1 MMKIMLIDDDVPM
14 LEYVGRLLAESNLGL
29 VLVASASASEQA
41 LEQFRLTEPDI
52 VVTDIGMPGMDG
64 LELAEAFRVVNPEVR
79 LLFLTCYEDFQ
90 YSKRAFQLD
99 ADDYIIKDELSAKQ
113 LATSLDKA
121 MRRIRSC
128 RELLDRYTLQQD
140 MMRHKE
146 ALKQS
151 FLKQLLSGS
160 SEKELLLFGE
170 RLGISWK
177 LPHFQHAV
185 LHIDA
190 ASALERYR
198 HQDLP
203 LIHFAVANIA
213 AELSEGT
220 AITALPSSGSDLYI
234 ISNVQGTVGLDDSLQ
249 AYLTSVREKAH
260 HYLKVGLRG
269 MYSRHAY
276 PFHQIGASYHS
287 LMSSCDSGFYESA
300 VVVAAPESL
309 ISFRHAS
316 EGRGDKERSLLSL
329 GFSEGNMSLFD
340 LAVNT
345 LIQQAAAEQLFP
357 RSVKERLADL
367 VRQSAYETNAEV
379 ENGFYVL
386 LGHAFTADEAARL
399 TKRELRN
406 LLGQQFNR
414 APTGSEKDVRLQ
426 AIDSYLEANADRMV
440 TSLDMAAHLH
450 LNASYFSRF
459 FKRLAGVNFT
469 DYVNQ
474 YKINLA
480 IAMLK
485 QEHETVENVAYTIGF
500 SDRAYFS
507 KVFKKYSGKSPSEY
521 KGQ

>member
-41 LEQFRLTEPDI
+41 LEQFRFTEPDI

-64 LELAEAFRVVNPEVR
+64 LELAEAFRVINPEVR

-99 ADDYIIKDELSAKQ
+99 ADDYIIKDELSAGQ

-121 MRRIRSC
+121 MRRIRSR

-140 MMRHKE
+140 MTRHKE

-151 FLKQLLSGS
+151 FLKQLLAGS
-160 SEKELLLFGE
+160 SEKELLMFGE

-177 LPHFQHAV
+177 LPYFQHAF

-190 ASALERYR
+190 ASAIERYR
-198 HQDLP
+198 HQDLS
-203 LIHFAVANIA
+203 LIYFAVANIA
-213 AELSEGT
+213 AELSEGV
-220 AITALPSSGSDLYI
+220 AITVLPSKGSDLYV
-234 ISNVQGTVGLDDSLQ
+234 ISNVQEIGGLDDSLH
-249 AYLTSVREKAH
+249 AYLTKVREKTH
-260 HYLKVGLRG
+260 QYLKVELRG
-269 MYSRHAY
+269 VYSRDAY
-276 PFHQIGASYHS
+276 PFHQMGASYHS
-287 LMSSCDSGFYESA
+287 LMSRRDNGFYVPA
-300 VVVAAPESL
+300 AFIAAPETPVC
-309 ISFRHAS
+309 FRQPS
-316 EGRGDKERSLLSL
+316 EGRGDKESSLLSL
-329 GFSEGNMSLFD
+329 GFSEGNKSLFD
-340 LAVNT
+340 LAVNG
-345 LIQQAAAEQLFP
+345 LIQQAAAEQLSP

-367 VRQSAYETNAEV
+367 VRKTAYETNAEV
-379 ENGFYVL
+379 EEGFYVL
-386 LGHAFTADEAARL
+386 LSHAFAADEAARL

-406 LLGQQFNR
+406 ILGQQFNR
-414 APTGSEKDVRLQ
+414 SSAGSEKDVRLQ
-426 AIDSYLEANADRMV
+426 AIDLYLEEHADRMV
-440 TSLDMAAHLH
+440 TSFDMAEHLH
-450 LNASYFSRF
+450 LNTSYFSRF

-507 KVFKKYSGKSPSEY
+507 KVFKKYSGKSPSEF